1 MVYSRRRDATPVHS
15 QAVSSAA
22 SPPLQEFSQH
32 ISKAINGLLSPPPV
46 PKRRKKTL
54 TRNFKPRRSRR
65 VAKFPPELGSEAAAS
80 VCKKLG
86 LCDDHGNIS
95 LEDAS
100 RYAALYNSPLS
111 REHIAALAAL
121 FGWDASE
128 LA

>member
-1 MVYSRRRDATPVHS
+1 MPVQS
-15 QAVSSAA
+15 QEVSLP
-22 SPPLQEFSQH
+22 SPTPLQEFSQH
-32 ISKAINGLLSPPPV
+32 ISKAINGLLSPPPI

-54 TRNFKPRRSRR
+54 PRNFRPRRSRR

-86 LCDDHGNIS
+86 FCDDHGNIT

-100 RYAALYNSPLS
+100 KYAVLFNSPLS

-121 FGWDASE
+121 FEWDTSE